1 MTETFASAAS
11 GDYRQLSEGE
21 IIHTLESL
29 QKRISERF
37 PASGL
42 SRVCGELL
50 EIARECSERIER
62 IQRPHWGVRAGVVAV
77 VLAMI
82 AIVIAVAVSL
92 RYSPRVEGI
101 ADLIQAIDAGIS
113 EVVYLSVAIFFLVSL
128 ETRFKRREALAAIHE
143 LRSIAHI
150 IDMHQLTKDPEQFL
164 SPGTS
169 TPSSPKRTMTRV
181 QLARY
186 LDYCSELLS
195 LTSKI
200 GALHGERFH
209 DSVVLEAVSEVE
221 SLASSLSAKVWQ
233 KIMILDLVV
242 PGDGK
247 PEAQRGVRQQSPPLP
262 SL

>member
-1 MTETFASAAS
+1 MMEGPAAATGASPSPDVA
-11 GDYRQLSEGE
+11 GHYRQLNEGE
-21 IIHTLESL
+21 IINTLSAL
-29 QKRISERF
+29 QDRIRERF
-37 PASGL
+37 PDSGL

-62 IQRPHWGVRAGVVAV
+62 IQRPHWPVRLGVVAIV
-77 VLAMI
+77 MAMI
-82 AIVIAVAVSL
+82 AIVIAVGISL
-92 RYSPRVEGI
+92 KYSPKIEGI
-101 ADLIQAIDAGIS
+101 ADLLQAIDAGIN
-113 EVVYLSVAIFFLVSL
+113 EVVYLSVAVFFLVGL
-128 ETRFKRREALAAIHE
+128 ETRLKRREALAAIHE

-164 SPGTS
+164 SAGSS

-209 DSVVLEAVSEVE
+209 DAVVLDAVTEVE
-221 SLASSLSAKVWQ
+221 ALASSLSAKVWQ

-242 PGDGK
+242 PRDGK
-247 PEAQRGVRQQSPPLP
+247 PTTQT
-262 SL
+262 